1 MGASERKDSLRIKV
15 YMTLRRCKTAPNSK
29 RKDREKNEDR
39 DGEIERLREKQ
50 T

>member
-1 MGASERKDSLRIKV
+1 MGASERKDSFRIKV
-15 YMTLRRCKTAPNSK
+15 YMALRRRKTAPNIK